1 MNPKT
6 IAISTLAAI
15 LGLPAFALP
24 PVSNALPGAP
34 LPPVTAPG
42 QQYGWDAPPQELNEL
57 QRRGFHDGIEGAK
70 RDFENHRPPN
80 VENRDEYRHPDL
92 PGEQRKAYREGF
104 RRGYQM
110 ALNHLM
116 APQPQMAPPP
126 PPPPPPM
133 QGGWE
138 ERQFSEVEGH
148 GYQDG
153 MIGARKDMDNHRRPD
168 PNNRDEYRNPSVP
181 PQLVEEY
188 RAGFRRGYEQQ
199 MAQFMG
205 EVETGPWD
213 QAPGRFSD
221 VGRQGFHDGIEGAR
235 RDVENHRRPDPNN
248 RDEYRNPHVPPQ
260 FVDDYREGFRRGYE
274 RAMAHLLGR

>member
-1 MNPKT
+1 LQP
-6 IAISTLAAI
+6 IAS
-15 LGLPAFALP
+15 
-24 PVSNALPGAP
+24 S
-34 LPPVTAPG
+34 G
-42 QQYGWDAPPQELNEL
+42 QQYGWDAPPQELNEI

-70 RDFENHRPPN
+70 RDFENHRQPN

-110 ALNHLM
+110 AVNHLM
-116 APQPQMAPPP
+116 APQQQMAPPP
-126 PPPPPPM
+126 PQPPPPM

-138 ERQFSEVEGH
+138 ERAFGEVESRGF
-148 GYQDG
+148 QEG
-153 MIGARKDMDNHRRPD
+153 MEGARRDAENHRRPD

-199 MAQFMG
+199 MAQIMG
-205 EVETGPWD
+205 EVEGGPWD
-213 QAPGRFSD
+213 QAPGRFSEI
-221 VGRQGFHDGIEGAR
+221 GRQGFRDGIEGAR

-248 RDEYRNPHVPPQ
+248 RDEYRDPHVPPQ